1 MGHENNISN
10 QFHEAKYNDLPHRLF
25 ILNLTPDRLA
35 LLSSYQSAITESVD
49 DIVQTFYDHQLT
61 ISEVA
66 NLIHDEETLSRLFA
80 FQKQY
85 VISLFC
91 GQYDIEYVRNR
102 LRIGAVHKELGV
114 EPKLYLAAMSTLR
127 TIIKQALLP
136 YMPDQST
143 YIEVSAVIN
152 DLMQFDMTL
161 VFETYI
167 GSLIEELEEK
177 KYQAEMNVK
186 ELTLKVKLD
195 PLTQLY
201 NQTAMLNALDRE
213 IALVKRQQS
222 QLSFLYLDVD
232 HFKRINDTQGH
243 QHGDFVLKTVG
254 DVILD
259 SVRITDIPCRYGGDE
274 FCIVLPQCEL
284 KDAKLIAEKIIND
297 FNNIFADYSL
307 SIGLSAI
314 DPDSLCST
322 AELIEIADQ
331 HMYQAKQIPGS
342 FIVA

>member
-66 NLIHDEETLSRLFA
+66 NLIHDEETLSRLYA

-177 KYQAEMNVK
+177 KYQAEINVK

-201 NQTAMLNALDRE
+201 NQTAMVNALDRE

-232 HFKRINDTQGH
+232 HFKHINDTHGH

-254 DVILD
+254 EIILD

-284 KDAKLIAEKIIND
+284 KDAKLVAQKIIDD
-297 FNNIFADYSL
+297 FNNIFSDYSL
-307 SIGLSAI
+307 SIGLSAT
-314 DPDSLCST
+314 DPDSLCSA
-322 AELIEIADQ
+322 AELIKIADQ
-331 HMYQAKQIPGS
+331 QMYQAKRELGN